1 MVIVVVAIHLV
12 QGQEE
17 AVGSGLALIVGI
29 SFGTLASCLW
39 GEGESQFACPPQGV
53 VFLGPQPCGLA
64 ESPGPD
70 VQSWR

>member
-1 MVIVVVAIHLV
+1 MVIVVAAIQLV

-17 AVGSGLALIVGI
+17 AVGSGLALTVGI

-39 GEGESQFACPPQGV
+39 GEGGSQFACPPQGV
-53 VFLGPQPCGLA
+53 VFLGSQPCGLA
-64 ESPGPD
+64 ESLGPG